1 MSQLVPYEI
10 LTLGANNIFVW
21 LFKKLVDEKYDIEI
35 TEDSLKDVTTAEFD
49 KTLYDRA
56 VALPES
62 KSISYEYSYS
72 SNGHIYGE
80 FKGSVTYKDFEGNI
94 DPSKAKLVSTLGWLV
109 LSGDSDTYGIFR
121 SYLDNKKYIISLKD
135 FENKPIIKDFT
146 PLFDKLKDDFFI
158 KHSNYIIKDNL
169 SISGL
174 AVSLANDTA
183 NGVNDI
189 VYSNSHNKD
198 ISVDLDKFNSEFTDH
213 IHDLTGSKWATAT
226 RDTLY
231 VLWRAALDAYMQVN
245 TYKALV
251 TKYRN
256 CDPKNPERDYGL
268 YPEQIGVDRKASY
281 TTRNT
286 SAYNNIQAV
295 IYTIDPGAE
304 ASSYADL
311 GTANE
316 NRLDS
321 LICFQ
326 TPESISYT
334 AQASYE
340 SSSPRGSQIPFQY
353 YQNAN
358 QTEIS
363 FTLKW
368 CNDEVKEF
376 IWGKDIN
383 EDKKSNITL
392 QDIADLAEDFTR
404 PWERSNGSIYPKIC
418 RVVLP
423 GISEIGYIS
432 SASINYTGD
441 MAGDLYNGTG
451 ADVLGSAAN
460 EVKSLKDTAN
470 SGLNGYHS
478 TMTNYFYNQLE
489 ITFNLIVIKD
499 IKLRPVSDSAKNIVI
514 SSMARNN
521 SVDAF
526 ESTEEVLKIAAATE
540 SAIMSSLEATER
552 LTNATNDLLA
562 AVSEYK

>member
-121 SYLDNKKYIISLKD
+121 SYLDDKKYIISLKD

-146 PLFDKLKDDFFI
+146 PLFDKLKDDFFA
-158 KHSNYIIKDNL
+158 KHNSYIIKDNFG
-169 SISGL
+169 IPGL

-183 NGVNDI
+183 NCVNDI
-189 VYSNSHNKD
+189 VYSNSHNN
-198 ISVDLDKFNSEFTDH
+198 ISVDSDRFSSKFTDN
-213 IHDLTGSKWATAT
+213 IHDLFGSKWSTAT

-256 CDPKNPERDYGL
+256 FDINDPERDYGL
-268 YPEQIGVDRKASY
+268 YPKQIGVDRTASY

-376 IWGKDIN
+376 G
-383 EDKKSNITL
+383 ETL

-441 MAGDLYNGTG
+441 MAGDLYEG
-451 ADVLGSAAN
+451 AGAGVLGSATKNRAG
-460 EVKSLKDTAN
+460 SLSNTTN
-470 SGLNGYHS
+470 GSINGYHNS
-478 TMTNYFYNQLE
+478 MTNYFYNQLE

-499 IKLRPVSDSAKNIVI
+499 IKLRPASDKDSIKNITI
-514 SSMARNN
+514 YDMARNN
-521 SVDAF
+521 SLDAF

-540 SAIMSSLEATER
+540 SALMSSLEATER